1 MQLYALHG
9 IAIVIC
15 IQMQC
20 GSHLSHFMSPDLRL
34 MSLQVN
40 WVNKCD
46 PVAMLL
52 HSSKTILLRNLYAF
66 MM

>member
-1 MQLYALHG
+1 MQLHALHG

-20 GSHLSHFMSPDLRL
+20 GSRLRHFMSPDLRL

-52 HSSKTILLRNLYAF
+52 HSSNTILLRNLYAF